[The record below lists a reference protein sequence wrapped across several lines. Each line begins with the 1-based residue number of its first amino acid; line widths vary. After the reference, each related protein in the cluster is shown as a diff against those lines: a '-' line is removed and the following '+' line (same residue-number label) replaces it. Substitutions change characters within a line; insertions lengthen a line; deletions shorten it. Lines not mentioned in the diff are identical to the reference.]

1 MKTLLKYLNNI
12 ILCIRFPFLYPR
24 NRFTDLHHTDW
35 GLKDAAHVC
44 YKNSRTLYTLN
55 IVNESQL
62 KGEKTKLINSVGIT
76 GRKIDDHIIKLS
88 YKLEKPV
95 AYDISVYTDAPV
107 KKVVFVDR
115 DKADCNAIYVV
126 VEDGY
131 DIKKHFIMGEFTV
144 NKYLKYLSKILNWIH
159 RYPVQLFHCFPTYT
173 ELDAMDKGWRKR
185 FGIDICKDVKKS
197 LLKNG
202 GIKHL
207 LKYRIMQI
215 KEKFG
220 RLRWY
225 DENGTTEILS
235 QIIPKYEELSYHT
248 CISCGKPATK
258 LTTGWICPYCDDCI
272 GDRNWKDINME
283 DEEDENEW

>member
-12 ILCIRFPFLYPR
+12 VLCIRFPFLYPR
-24 NRFTDLHHTDW
+24 NRFTDMHHTDW
-35 GLKDAAHVC
+35 GLKDAAQVC
-44 YKNSRTLYTLN
+44 YNNSRTLYTLN

-88 YKLEKPV
+88 YKREKPV
-95 AYDISVYTDAPV
+95 VYDISVYTDAPV

-115 DKADCNAIYVV
+115 DKADCNTIYVV

-159 RYPVQLFHCFPTYT
+159 RYPVQLFNCIPTYT

-207 LKYRIMQI
+207 LQYRIMQI

-220 RLRWY
+220 RLCWY

-235 QIIPKYEELSYHT
+235 QIIPKYEKLSYHT
-248 CISCGKPATK
+248 CISCGKEATK
-258 LTTGWICPYCDDCI
+258 ITTGWICPYCDDCI
-272 GDRNWKDINME
+272 GDRNWKDINRE